1 MPFSFSL
8 KLIRTKTNADGR
20 NKWLDSGSMLHHQ
33 HASTL
38 SSDMKNNEFTFTIP
52 LTRFSIS
59 KTICFL
65 LGFFCNRVEILK
77 KFLFAS
83 SSFSHPPNSS
93 LSISLRFHSIY
104 IQSISC
110 AGVLTQLLSPDAISH
125 CCLADVYISC
135 ATFLYSF
142 SFNYKHSGIC
152 CALFKIFC
160 LSEKESWHVSQQ
172 YLHHSLPVMST
183 EIEKLCS
190 RVSFSRCQLFHHV
203 IMAANKRRSGPREAT
218 FLCKSVGRKSFG
230 CCFIQVIFNFEMN
243 YMPLA

>member
-1 MPFSFSL
+1 M
-8 KLIRTKTNADGR
+8 T
-20 NKWLDSGSMLHHQ
+20 WSGSMLQ

-38 SSDMKNNEFTFTIP
+38 SVDMKNNKFTFTIP

-77 KFLFAS
+77 EFLFAS

-93 LSISLRFHSIY
+93 LSISLRFYSIY

-110 AGVLTQLLSPDAISH
+110 AGVLTQLLSSDAISH

-160 LSEKESWHVSQQ
+160 FVGESELTCQSTISPPLAACHVYRNRKIVFSGF
-172 YLHHSLPVMST
+172 LFSLPTFPSCYHGSEQKT
-183 EIEKLCS
+183 KPP
-190 RVSFSRCQLFHHV
+190 
-203 IMAANKRRSGPREAT
+203 RRSD
-218 FLCKSVGRKSFG
+218 S
-230 CCFIQVIFNFEMN
+230 
-243 YMPLA
+243 PL